1 MVSGRKHRGNK
12 MRRLRRMQRTMF
24 FARQMQA
31 PDWMTEVPADL
42 STSWMMMVRPEGD
55 RVLLL
60 SDGGRVEIRR
70 KNGYVMERYTD
81 SRMPRG
87 LTMLDCICVEKP
99 ADPTSIPEAQQAME
113 TAAEGGDIEEFE
125 DAAAD
130 EKQADEA

>member
-55 RVLLL
+55 RCLLL

-70 KNGYVMERYTD
+70 KNGYVHERYTD
-81 SRMPRG
+81 SRMPKG
-87 LTMLDCICVEKP
+87 LTVLDVVCVESP
-99 ADPTSIPEAQQAME
+99 PDAAAAAME
-113 TAAEGGDIEEFE
+113 TSSKAEGSAEPELEAEEV
-125 DAAAD
+125 DAGVA
-130 EKQADEA
+130 